1 MSLAVGD
8 VIQVSLRGSLYNQ
21 RILTILHYSVAVA
34 AGGTEY
40 DQLSILTSNL
50 VTRGGSADPI
60 PQILAAQAPE
70 YTLEEIRA
78 QRVYPTRTVYAFTGD
93 GRSGTYATGTE
104 VTNIAASFEKRT
116 LTPGRMGIGRLQL
129 AGIPTAAMNN
139 GELTAGYLAAE
150 CSNLAQ
156 ALLLGIS
163 TSGPIVTYTP
173 CLYNPTA
180 PVFKFSPLFSI
191 VPMSTLRV
199 MRRRTLRVGE

>member
-1 MSLAVGD
+1 MSLAVSD
-8 VIQVSLRGSLYNQ
+8 VIQVSLRGSLFNQ
-21 RILTILHYSVAVA
+21 RILTVLHYSVAVA
-34 AGGTEY
+34 GSGTDY

-50 VTRGGSADPI
+50 VTGGGSADPV

-93 GRSGTYATGTE
+93 GRSGTYATGAET
-104 VTNIAASFEKRT
+104 TNIAASFEKRT
-116 LTPGRMGIGRLQL
+116 LTPGRMGLGRLQL

-150 CSNLAQ
+150 ASNVAQ
-156 ALLLGIS
+156 ALLMGIT
-163 TSGPIVTYTP
+163 TSGPVVTYTP
-173 CLYNPTA
+173 CLYNPTG
-180 PVFKFSPLFSI
+180 PIFKFSPLFSV
-191 VPMSTLRV
+191 VPMTSLRV